1 MRLSVRL
8 TLAMTAL
15 VLCAVAAVGVL
26 AYYNIGRAVV
36 PAELARLAGQAKAR
50 LGGFD
55 AILRSLHNE
64 ILAARTLPAHQGVVR
79 AVLNNG
85 VDPQDGLTEAKWLRH
100 LGEVYAGQMRV
111 KPGIVHFSLIGIADG
126 GRELLRVDRGGP
138 AGEARI
144 VPAGEL
150 GRFDDRELFERTM
163 ALSDQQIYASP
174 IRAGPDRHGDATP
187 TPMISISTQLRTPAG
202 EPFGMIV
209 LDFDLRPTFER
220 IRAALD
226 NNTKVYFVDSRG
238 GYLLDLLDGR
248 VMPSGKTGRWQDDY
262 PDLAKALGDRPGTAT
277 VLTAPDGER
286 VAAAIVTAK
295 LVGGLG
301 VGVIETE
308 DFERIIAPATA
319 LQTTSV
325 TVALVAAV
333 VAVLLSALL
342 SRSLAHPVAQI
353 TAAVAGFTRT
363 GRLALPTGLKG
374 EPRILAAAFAQ
385 MVDEIDE
392 ATAALRAKSEVL
404 DKTIASMADAV
415 LVIDAEG
422 RRVFANPP
430 ANAIFGDFRD
440 IGSEAWRREYQR
452 FRADGVTP
460 MPETEC
466 PARRASM
473 GESFDNVEIGIRR
486 GGGPLLQLAA
496 SARTMHKAD
505 GAFDGAVIVYRN
517 VTALKETERQLRQAQ
532 KMQVIGQLTGG
543 VAHDLNNILTV
554 LTGGVEIL
562 ADGVSDRPALKD
574 VALMVDQAVTRAS
587 DLTHGLLSFARKQPL
602 QPRSIDVNALMQET
616 ARLLRSTLGG
626 DIEVEFDPAPG
637 VRPALADPSQLSSA
651 LINLAINARDAM
663 PNGGRLRLASGN
675 ADLDQRYA
683 DQHDE
688 VSPGR
693 YVVLAVTDTGTG
705 IPAAIRDRVFE
716 PFFTTKAVGEGTGLG
731 LSMVY
736 GFVKQSNGH
745 IEICSDEGAGTTIR
759 LYLPCAAAQ
768 DDAGDAG
775 TPRQAEGG
783 RETILVVEDDLLVRS
798 YVMTDLAALGY
809 TAHAAATAAQAMA
822 LVYDDLEFDLLF
834 TDVKLSGGIDGR
846 QLADAL
852 RKHRP
857 RLKVLF
863 TSGYTDDTPGQSGG
877 SADAELLLEKPYRRA
892 ELARMLRLA
901 LGGEAAS
908 AQAGDGEVRL
918 RGT

>member
-1 MRLSVRL
+1 
-8 TLAMTAL
+8 MTAL

-36 PAELARLAGQAKAR
+36 PAELTRLAGQAKAR
-50 LGGFD
+50 LGAFD
-55 AILRSLHNE
+55 SILRVLHNE
-64 ILAARTLPAHQGVVR
+64 ILAARTLPGHQGIVR
-79 AVLNNG
+79 AVLNGG
-85 VDPQDGLTEAKWLRH
+85 VDPQDHFTSAKWLSH
-100 LGEVYAGQMRV
+100 LGDVYAGQMSV
-111 KPGIVHFSLIGIADG
+111 KPSIVRFSLIGVADG
-126 GRELLRVDRGGP
+126 GRELLSVDRAGP
-138 AGEARI
+138 DGDIRV
-144 VPAGEL
+144 VPADEL
-150 GRFDDRELFERTM
+150 ERVGDDELFERTL
-163 ALSDQQIYASP
+163 ALPPEQDVYASP
-174 IRAGPDRHGDATP
+174 IRAGPGRHGDTAP
-187 TPMISISTQLRTPAG
+187 VPMISISALLRAPSGA
-202 EPFGMIV
+202 PFGVLV

-226 NNTKVYFVDSRG
+226 DTTKVYFVGADGR
-238 GYLLDLLDGR
+238 YLLDLLDGR
-248 VMPSGKTGRWQDDY
+248 VTPSGQTGRWQDDY
-262 PDLAKALGDRPGTAT
+262 PDLAKALADKQGTAT
-277 VLTAPDGER
+277 VLTAPDGKR
-286 VAAAIVTAK
+286 VGAAIVTAP
-295 LVGGLG
+295 LVGGLR
-301 VGVIETE
+301 VGVIETQ
-308 DFERIIAPATA
+308 DFRKIIAPATA
-319 LQTTSV
+319 LENTSI
-325 TVALVAAV
+325 TVALVAAL

-342 SRSLAHPVAQI
+342 SRSLARPVAQI
-353 TAAVAGFTRT
+353 TAAVAGFTRS
-363 GRLALPTGLKG
+363 GRLALPTGLSG
-374 EPRILAAAFAQ
+374 EPKILAAAFAQ
-385 MVDEIDE
+385 MVEEIDK

-440 IGSEAWRREYQR
+440 IGSETWRREYQR

-460 MPETEC
+460 MAETEC
-466 PARRASM
+466 PARRASQ
-473 GESFDNVEIGIRR
+473 GEGFDNVEIGIRR
-486 GGGPLLQLAA
+486 DGGPLLQLAA
-496 SARTMHKAD
+496 SARTMQKAD
-505 GAFDGAVIVYRN
+505 GSFDGAVIVYRN

-532 KMQVIGQLTGG
+532 KMQAIGQLTGG

-554 LTGGVEIL
+554 LTGGIEIL
-562 ADGVSDRPALKD
+562 AEGVSDRPALRD

-587 DLTHGLLSFARKQPL
+587 DLTNGLLSFARKQPL

-626 DIEVEFDPAPG
+626 DIEVEFEPAPG
-637 VRPALADPSQLSSA
+637 LRPALADSSQLSSA

-663 PNGGRLRLASGN
+663 PRGGTLRLAAGN

-688 VSPGR
+688 VVAGR
-693 YVVLAVTDTGTG
+693 YVVLAVTDTGIG

-745 IEICSDEGAGTTIR
+745 IEISSNEGAGTTVR

-768 DDAGDAG
+768 DDAADADA
-775 TPRQAEGG
+775 PRQAQGG
-783 RETILVVEDDLLVRS
+783 RETILVVEDDVLVRS
-798 YVMTDLAALGY
+798 YVMTDLAGLGY
-809 TAHAAATAAQAMA
+809 TAHGAATAAEAMV
-822 LVYDDLEFDLLF
+822 LVYDELEFDLLF
-834 TDVKLSGGIDGR
+834 TDVMLSGGIDGR

-857 RLKVLF
+857 GLKVLF
-863 TSGYTDDTPGQSGG
+863 TSGYSGG
-877 SADAELLLEKPYRRA
+877 ASRPQADRTDGSLMLAKPYRRA

-901 LGGEAAS
+901 LDGEAAS
-908 AQAGDGEVRL
+908 APANDGDVRL